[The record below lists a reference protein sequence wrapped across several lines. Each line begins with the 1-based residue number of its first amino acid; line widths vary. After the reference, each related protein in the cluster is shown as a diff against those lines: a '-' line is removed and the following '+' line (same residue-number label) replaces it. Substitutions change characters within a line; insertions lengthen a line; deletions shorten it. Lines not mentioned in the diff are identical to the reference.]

1 MLYVARIPAFTELW
15 QDLMTKPEKL
25 APNFTGEEI
34 HTHTHTHIHTHTC
47 TTHIILSYETL
58 LRIVT
63 NIVET
68 YLTKVHCRQ
77 SGH

>member
-34 HTHTHTHIHTHTC
+34 HTHTHTHIHTHTH
-47 TTHIILSYETL
+47 THTHTHMHHAYHTQL
-58 LRIVT
+58 
-63 NIVET
+63 
-68 YLTKVHCRQ
+68 
-77 SGH
+77 